1 MAQPS
6 FRVND
11 KIDEWVE
18 ERTKY
23 SNNKSQWYRYAAQT
37 MRSADLAMDEI
48 YERYQYDERREFV
61 VEAIEKHLEDK
72 KRELNHM
79 D

>member
-1 MAQPS
+1 MGHAS
-6 FRVND
+6 FNLD
-11 KIDEWVE
+11 DDIEEWVE

-23 SNNKSQWYRYAAQT
+23 SNNKSQWYRYATLT

-61 VEAIEKHLEDK
+61 IEAIEKHLEDK
-72 KRELNHM
+72 KKEINQM

>member
-1 MAQPS
+1 
-6 FRVND
+6 
-11 KIDEWVE
+11 
-18 ERTKY
+18 
-23 SNNKSQWYRYAAQT
+23 

-48 YERYQYDERREFV
+48 YERYQYDERRQFV

-72 KRELNHM
+72 KKELNHM